1 MDGTIYLDSTPIGDM
16 INTLKICRDK
26 GIKIYYFTNNSSK
39 NHIEYVK
46 KLSKIGFYDDRDIV
60 YTSAMA
66 TIGFLNSEFK
76 GKSVY
81 ILATDEVKK
90 SFIEGNIGKV
100 DKYNEWITS
109 QTTRYNDQYRDK
121 ILMGADFPEDIRE
134 AFVPEI
140 MSKYPFLYAVK
151 LFIKIIESESLDPI
165 KEYMDSIY
173 NESKNLFKKY
183 LNFDI

>member
-46 KLSKIGFYDDRDIV
+46 KLSKIGFYDERDIV

-66 TIGFLNSEFK
+66 TIGFLNSEFN
-76 GKSVY
+76 GKNVY

-90 SFIEGNIGKV
+90 SFVEAGINVVEENADIVLLAYDTTLTFEKL
-100 DKYNEWITS
+100 KKANEISFSTFII
-109 QTTRYNDQYRDK
+109 RYVS
-121 ILMGADFPEDIRE
+121 ACC
-134 AFVPEI
+134 
-140 MSKYPFLYAVK
+140 S
-151 LFIKIIESESLDPI
+151 
-165 KEYMDSIY
+165 
-173 NESKNLFKKY
+173 Y
-183 LNFDI
+183 LS